1 MGDRS
6 MKRLFAAA
14 AAVFCLLATSV
25 CASAAELGEVSAKS
39 AILTTD
45 DGQVLFEQNADEV
58 HPPASVTK
66 IMTMLL
72 MMEAV
77 DSGKASLDDLVTA
90 SAHAAEMGGSQIY
103 LKEGEQMSLDD
114 MLKSIAVASA
124 NDAAVAVAEHLG
136 GSEDAF
142 VSMMNERA
150 AALGCT
156 GTTFVNPNGLDTD
169 GEETKTTARDLALIS
184 QELLKHEKILE
195 YTSIWMDTVRNG
207 EFGLANTN
215 KMLRLYDGMIGL
227 KTGYTS
233 TAGYCISA
241 VAERD
246 GMRLIAVVMGEPDK
260 ESRNADITAMLNYGF
275 ANYAMTDILAEG
287 QELESVAVDMG
298 VQDAVAVELAD
309 QTAILMEKSEAEGI
323 TREIHLEDHVQAP
336 VRKGDPL
343 GEVVVLS
350 NGKEIDRR
358 DILAA
363 ADVERKTISDIY
375 RDLLS
380 YLLMKKQVNWQN

>member
-1 MGDRS
+1 

-14 AAVFCLLATSV
+14 AAVICLLAVSAS
-25 CASAAELGEVSAKS
+25 ASAAELGEVHAKS

-45 DGQVLFEQNADEV
+45 DGQTLFEQNADEV

-72 MMEAV
+72 IMEAV
-77 DSGKASLDDLVTA
+77 DSGKASLDDMVTA

-103 LKEGEQMSLDD
+103 LKESEQMTLDD

-136 GSEDAF
+136 GSEAAF
-142 VSMMNERA
+142 VSMMNDRA

-275 ANYAMTDILAEG
+275 ANYAMTEILEEG
-287 QELESVAVDMG
+287 QELADVAVDMG
-298 VQDAVAVELAD
+298 LHDTVAAELAD
-309 QTAILMEKSEAEGI
+309 RTAILMEKAEAEGI
-323 TREIHLEDHVQAP
+323 TREMNLEKRVQAP
-336 VRKGDPL
+336 VQKGDKL
-343 GEVVVLS
+343 GEVIIMS

-358 DILAA
+358 EIVAA
-363 ADVERKTISDIY
+363 EDVDRKGISDIY

-380 YLLMKKQVNWQN
+380 YLLMKKQIDWKNLTGL